1 MRFGS
6 ALPKLPRHEVFVPI
20 TCLLSGKFVWR
31 LTNENSN
38 NPEETWPQGMET
50 QASDVVAHWSLANC
64 MDEET
69 TMNLFFLNECP
80 KQAALDLADVHVG
93 KMLLEAC
100 QMMSTAARQHGFDGG
115 YARAYEHHPMTKW
128 VARSKQHYEWAWG
141 HALSCAGEHEV
152 RFGTYHKSALL
163 LPTLSVAM
171 HTVMP
176 DRGWRNPPRCMPDDY
191 KVDFDAWDGSVP
203 CHVQSYRDYYADA
216 KRHLHKWT
224 NVEAPEWLSA

>member
-1 MRFGS
+1 
-6 ALPKLPRHEVFVPI
+6 
-20 TCLLSGKFVWR
+20 
-31 LTNENSN
+31 
-38 NPEETWPQGMET
+38 
-50 QASDVVAHWSLANC
+50 
-64 MDEET
+64 
-69 TMNLFFLNECP
+69 
-80 KQAALDLADVHVG
+80 
-93 KMLLEAC
+93 
-100 QMMSTAARQHGFDGG
+100 
-115 YARAYEHHPMTKW
+115 MTKW
-128 VARSKQHYEWAWG
+128 VARSKQHFEWAWE

-176 DRGWRNPPRCMPDDY
+176 DRGWRNPPRCMPDEY

-224 NVEAPEWLSA
+224 NVETPEWLSV